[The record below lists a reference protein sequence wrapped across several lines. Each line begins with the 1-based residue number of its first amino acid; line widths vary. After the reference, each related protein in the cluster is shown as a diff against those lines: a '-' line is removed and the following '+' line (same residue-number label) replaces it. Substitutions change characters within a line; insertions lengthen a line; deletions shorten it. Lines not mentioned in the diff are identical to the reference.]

1 MMSLSCSHN
10 ELVLINTDQWL
21 NITSRGGHIVVIQ
34 YQIATILFSVM
45 LWGYLLLI
53 SGRFW

>member
-1 MMSLSCSHN
+1 MMSVSCSHN

-21 NITSRGGHIVVIQ
+21 NIISRGGHIVVIQ